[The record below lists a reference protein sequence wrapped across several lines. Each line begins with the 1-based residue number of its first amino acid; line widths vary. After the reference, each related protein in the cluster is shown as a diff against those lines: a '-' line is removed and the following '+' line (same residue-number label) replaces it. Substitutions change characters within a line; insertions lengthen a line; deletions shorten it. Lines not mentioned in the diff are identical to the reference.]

1 MPRCRTISISGSHRS
16 RFTTGLFRLLVQSF
30 WSQPSHQRSR
40 KQLMTYVESLT
51 TSRGPSRAFA
61 ASSTAISS
69 MRWFVVRALAPLV
82 YRPCGTAHAHPPGPG
97 FPEHA
102 PSVYTTVAA
111 GTGTSSWST
120 PTSPLV
126 SSVAAPC
133 SPRGSNTCAGPS
145 HDHRGCLRGA
155 NPRWAAVA
163 VDRGDTGRL
172 LEQGLGKVALC
183 RNARCRP
190 DPQAVRLAAARVTAA
205 LEKPPLTCA
214 LRFQR
219 LPSSVV
225 DRRPGTAWRPPEP
238 SRPAGARAVASPDL
252 ALGWYDA
259 KP

>member
-1 MPRCRTISISGSHRS
+1 
-16 RFTTGLFRLLVQSF
+16 
-30 WSQPSHQRSR
+30 
-40 KQLMTYVESLT
+40 
-51 TSRGPSRAFA
+51 
-61 ASSTAISS
+61 
-69 MRWFVVRALAPLV
+69 MRWFVVRTLAPLA

-111 GTGTSSWST
+111 RTGTSSWST

-126 SSVAAPC
+126 STVAAPC
-133 SPRGSNTCAGPS
+133 SPRGSDTCAGPR
-145 HDHRGCLRGA
+145 HPHRGCLRGA

-163 VDRGDTGRL
+163 VDRDDTGRL

-190 DPQAVRLAAARVTAA
+190 RSPRSTARRSSRRRGARETAA
-205 LEKPPLTCA
+205 D
-214 LRFQR
+214 LRVEVSA

-238 SRPAGARAVASPDL
+238 SRPAGARAVTSPDL
-252 ALGWYDA
+252 ARAEPHCSTSSNGVCPACIKQSDPASCFMDQMVTSSPACGLRAAGVGARHVRYREA
-259 KP
+259 VGSGEQRGILHGLFPL